1 MMKPESDPELVGKMM
16 DALAAELGQL
26 KGQPARRAELVQQ
39 ISQLSR
45 LYNAIK
51 TGEDSSFE
59 DR

>member
-1 MMKPESDPELVGKMM
+1 MDKDNQAELIGNLM

-26 KGQPARRAELVQQ
+26 KNQPVQRAELVQQ
-39 ISQLSR
+39 ISNLSR
-45 LYNAIK
+45 LSRAIK